1 MKPIVENTGSTYTI
15 HATDGSRSSRTGSW
29 RSPRSAGTISSP
41 RACTSSSNRTAMK
54 VTFALVAVALLT
66 SYQPTVSVAPVQQ
79 AQTRYFVSDEDKFL
93 NSVMVRAY
101 NYGDSE
107 SLKELLQY
115 WQDEHSTAI

>member
-1 MKPIVENTGSTYTI
+1 
-15 HATDGSRSSRTGSW
+15 
-29 RSPRSAGTISSP
+29 
-41 RACTSSSNRTAMK
+41 MK
-54 VTFALVAVALLT
+54 VTLALVAVALLT